1 MSGRLAQA
9 DQVGPELYHEIAA
22 FIYREARLL
31 DEERFEEWLELFT
44 DDVRYWMPTREVV
57 QGQQHEHVDEDE
69 PGLQFAIFNE
79 TKKSLA
85 MRVRRLDTG
94 LAHVEEPP
102 SITQR
107 LITNVEVMPAEQAE
121 EVTVRSNFMV
131 HQSRRDNMGA
141 TFVGSR
147 KDVLRDADGEWKIAR
162 RRIQV
167 IHVTLPRMLSI
178 FL

>member
-1 MSGRLAQA
+1 MSTDLARPGR
-9 DQVGPELYHEIAA
+9 VGAELYHEIAA
-22 FIYREARLL
+22 FLYREARLL
-31 DEERFEEWLELFT
+31 DQERFDEWLDLLT
-44 DDVRYWMPTREVV
+44 SDVRYWMPTREVV
-57 QGQQHEHVDEDE
+57 QGRQHDHVDDDE

-79 TKKSLA
+79 TRKSLA
-85 MRVRRLDTG
+85 MRVRRIDTG

-107 LITNVEVMPAEQAE
+107 LITNVEVMPADDSR
-121 EVTVRSNFMV
+121 EVIARSNFMV

-147 KDVLRDADGEWKIAR
+147 KDVLRDEDGRWKIAR

>member
-1 MSGRLAQA
+1 MSTELARAGRVSA
-9 DQVGPELYHEIAA
+9 ELYHEIAT
-22 FIYREARLL
+22 FLYREARLL
-31 DEERFEEWLELFT
+31 DQERFDEWLDLFT
-44 DDVRYWMPTREVV
+44 SDVRYWMPTREVV
-57 QGQQHEHVDEDE
+57 QGRQHDHVDDDA

-79 TKKSLA
+79 TRKSLA
-85 MRVRRLDTG
+85 MRVRRIDTG

-107 LITNVEVMPAEQAE
+107 LITNVEVMPAEDPR
-121 EVTVRSNFMV
+121 EVIARSNFMV

-147 KDVLRDADGEWKIAR
+147 KDILRDEDGGWKIAS

>member
-1 MSGRLAQA
+1 MSANIAPA
-9 DQVGPELYHEIAA
+9 DRVSAELYQQIATLL
-22 FIYREARLL
+22 YREARLL
-31 DEERFEEWLELFT
+31 EEERFDEWLDLFT
-44 DDVRYWMPTREVV
+44 EDVRYWMPTREVV
-57 QGQQHEHVDEDE
+57 QGQQHEHVDEEE

-107 LITNVEVMPAEQAE
+107 LITNVDVTPADDPQEVM
-121 EVTVRSNFMV
+121 VRSNFMV

-147 KDVLRDADGEWKIAR
+147 KDVLREEDGRWRIAR